1 MVTPTTTRNANAN
14 DREWMAVALELA
26 AQGEALTS
34 PNPQVGCVIVKDGA
48 EVGRGFH
55 TYDGI
60 THAEALA
67 LEQAGEHARGATLY
81 TNLEPCSHTGR
92 TPPCAEAILRAG
104 IVRVVVCMT
113 DPNPSVNGAGLEALR
128 GNGIAVETN
137 LLEDEARRLNEA
149 YAFRIKQGRPMVTL
163 KSGLS
168 LDGRIALDHRSTT
181 WLTSEESRAEVQRL
195 RHQSDALITGIGTV
209 LADDPRMTD
218 RTESPRRRPLL
229 RVVLDAGLRIPL
241 DSKLVQEADN
251 DLLMVTGEDVWQGKR
266 KQLAEKT
273 VETIEVKESGGRIS
287 LPAVL
292 QQLAARDINSVILE
306 AGARLNAHA
315 VELNCVD
322 KVWLFYAPR
331 FLGGDA
337 VPLLDGNVQLPEL
350 TDIRQH
356 RFGPDLAVEGYVRED
371 T

>member
-1 MVTPTTTRNANAN
+1 MPATTETRNTNAS
-14 DREWMAVALELA
+14 DREWMTIALELA

-34 PNPQVGCVIVKDGA
+34 PNPQVGCIIVKDGT
-48 EVGRGFH
+48 EIGRAFH
-55 TYDGI
+55 TYDGV

-67 LEQAGEHARGATLY
+67 LEQAGTQARGATLY

-92 TPPCAEAILRAG
+92 TPPCTEAIVKAG
-104 IVRVVVCMT
+104 ISRVVASMA
-113 DPNPSVNGAGLEALR
+113 DPNPNVNGDGFEKLR
-128 GNGIAVETN
+128 GNGIAVETG
-137 LLEDEARRLNEA
+137 LLEDEARRMNEA
-149 YAFRIKQGRPMVTL
+149 FAFRARHGRPMVTL

-181 WLTSEESRAEVQRL
+181 ELTSEESRAEVQRL
-195 RHQSDALITGIGTV
+195 RHRSDALITGIGTV
-209 LADDPRMTD
+209 LADNPRMTD
-218 RTESPRRRPLL
+218 RTGLPRRRPLL

-241 DSKLVQEADN
+241 DSKLVQEADG
-251 DLLMVTGEDVWQGKR
+251 DLLLVTGEDVWQGKR
-266 KQLAEKT
+266 KQLTEQG
-273 VETIEVKESGGRIS
+273 VETVEVKESGGRIS

-292 QQLAARDINSVILE
+292 QRLAERDINSVLLE

-350 TDIRQH
+350 TSIRQH
-356 RFGPDLAVEGYVRED
+356 RFGPDLAVEGYVEGN